1 MKYSELERKLKKE
14 GCYWIRDGKK
24 HPWWFSPIT
33 GKEFQTGHHK
43 SEEVKIGTLKQISE
57 DSGVK
62 F

>member
-24 HPWWFSPIT
+24 HPWWYSPKT

-43 SEEVKIGTLKQISE
+43 SEEVKFGTLRQIGE

>member
-1 MKYSELERKLKKE
+1 MKYSELERKLKKQ
-14 GCYWIRDGKK
+14 GCYRIRDGK

-43 SEEVKIGTLKQISE
+43 NEEVKPGTLNQIVK
-57 DSGVK
+57 DSGIK

>member
-14 GCYWIRDGKK
+14 GCHWIRNGKK

-43 SEEVKIGTLKQISE
+43 SEEVKFGTLKQISE
-57 DSGVK
+57 ESGVK